1 MKRAGI
7 LVATILLALALAGCG
22 ASSEEQ
28 GSEEQT
34 PAQEAEDNEVT
45 IGGFSIEGP
54 SGREISVPET
64 TAEREDVEE
73 YVYSVRP
80 IIEESAVDLSR
91 FVDPS
96 ADLQNE
102 TLTVSFGVEALEEAR
117 ATVEAG
123 LEDLQQLDP
132 PESLEP
138 VHELLVAAYVQGLS
152 AYDNVIDAFE
162 SGDLDVLRDAV
173 QENLPEIEQLTVEA
187 RSILQELE
195 RAQTVNSD
203 DQAESRG

>member
-7 LVATILLALALAGCG
+7 LAVTIFFALALAGCG
-22 ASSEEQ
+22 ASDGEQ
-28 GSEEQT
+28 GSGEQT
-34 PAQEAEDNEVT
+34 PAQEAEGNEVT
-45 IGGFSIEGP
+45 IGGFSIEGLA
-54 SGREISVPET
+54 GRESSVPET

-73 YVYSVRP
+73 YLYSVQP

-102 TLTVSFGVEALEEAR
+102 TLTVSVGVEALEEAR

-138 VHELLVAAYVQGLS
+138 VHELLITAYVQGLA
-152 AYDNVIDAFE
+152 AYDNIIDAFE

-173 QENLPEIEQLTVEA
+173 QENLPEIEQLTAET
-187 RSILQELE
+187 RSILQEFE
-195 RAQTVNSD
+195 RAQTVND
-203 DQAESRG
+203 A